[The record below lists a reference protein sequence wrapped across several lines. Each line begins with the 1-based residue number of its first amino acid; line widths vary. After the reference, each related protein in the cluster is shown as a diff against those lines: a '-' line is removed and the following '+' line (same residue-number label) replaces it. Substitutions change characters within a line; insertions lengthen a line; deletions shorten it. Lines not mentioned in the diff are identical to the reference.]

1 MAMPS
6 SKTSSCSNITA
17 ISNVEN
23 ALKRKQ
29 TDFTTQTHA
38 NFKKTAPQLIANE
51 RRCPNNRRWHAGEQ
65 QVLNEKRPIFATSE
79 RTFETVPCFFHGD
92 RFTQKN
98 SRSRL
103 ESHRVGNDI
112 RAFAIMQVGSEK
124 SGDHSTPKRRR
135 RCYWRHD
142 SRKVASLS
150 KL

>member
-1 MAMPS
+1 MF
-6 SKTSSCSNITA
+6 NITA

-51 RRCPNNRRWHAGEQ
+51 KRCPNNRQWHDGER
-65 QVLNEKRPIFATSE
+65 QVHNEKRPIFATSE
-79 RTFETVPCFFHGD
+79 RTFETVPCFLHGD

-112 RAFAIMQVGSEK
+112 GAFAIMQVGSEK
-124 SGDHSTPKRRR
+124 SGDHSTSNEDSVIGDMIRGRWHLCRNYEASKRL
-135 RCYWRHD
+135 C
-142 SRKVASLS
+142 
-150 KL
+150 